1 MPHLIGE
8 VTGTLDDRAHFK
20 FFNTF
25 VNFATANGWTALMH
39 NNTTAPYY
47 VLLHGDGITGEEDIY
62 IGLKTYGTDHI
73 AVCASTGYTPSQEF
87 DLQPNMYNV
96 GIPLYYDRIRYWI
109 TLNAQRIA
117 FCCQVGTAHY
127 ESGYIGKFIPYC
139 SPAQYPYPVACAGM
153 FGYYDASYLLS
164 TNPYTYV
171 YASDPDRYYRLPYK
185 GPGSI
190 VVNTLDIYRP
200 AYNMAVYSNFTNKWF
215 YPAIHPFNYLGTRMD
230 TSTVNNKY
238 PLYELEIC
246 NPNMNNSGETD
257 TITQRSP
264 GGIYGKLDG
273 IYYVSGS
280 YMYPE
285 DTFAIGGNT
294 YIVFRDRNLDAA
306 GNHYAMRLDPNP

>member
-1 MPHLIGE
+1 
-8 VTGTLDDRAHFK
+8 
-20 FFNTF
+20 
-25 VNFATANGWTALMH
+25 
-39 NNTTAPYY
+39 
-47 VLLHGDGITGEEDIY
+47 
-62 IGLKTYGTDHI
+62 
-73 AVCASTGYTPSQEF
+73 
-87 DLQPNMYNV
+87 
-96 GIPLYYDRIRYWI
+96 
-109 TLNAQRIA
+109 
-117 FCCQVGTAHY
+117 
-127 ESGYIGKFIPYC
+127 
-139 SPAQYPYPVACAGM
+139 
-153 FGYYDASYLLS
+153 
-164 TNPYTYV
+164 
-171 YASDPDRYYRLPYK
+171 
-185 GPGSI
+185 
-190 VVNTLDIYRP
+190 
-200 AYNMAVYSNFTNKWF
+200 
-215 YPAIHPFNYLGTRMD
+215 AIHPFNYLGTRMN